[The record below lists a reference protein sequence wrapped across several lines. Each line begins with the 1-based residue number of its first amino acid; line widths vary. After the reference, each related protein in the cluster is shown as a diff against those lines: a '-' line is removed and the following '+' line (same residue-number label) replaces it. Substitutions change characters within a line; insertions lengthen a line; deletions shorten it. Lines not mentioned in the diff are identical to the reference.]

1 MYRQLYKCRVLCI
14 MDAEYSSYSFENLG
28 GKAMRRYTSLLLVAF
43 MLVLLIATISDN
55 LAGHADRTRRD
66 RPLQSITIYTT
77 LPPEHVSML
86 ADGYEKAKRVQV
98 NFVPVSSEEVLQKL
112 RQDAVIGR
120 EKADLVLA
128 DQRTL
133 EKAAAD
139 GSLQPYLSESTDSVS
154 AAFKDAAGEWT
165 GVWYDPVVFC
175 ANRDYVRAVPRVPN
189 TWMELATMSGV
200 RVGITDFLAA
210 DASANLF
217 FSMMS
222 QFGDTATYDILR
234 GIQPKVVQYSK
245 YLSTPVRMAGMG
257 EVDLSVAVQSEA
269 LRYIH
274 QGYPLQVIYPED
286 GTAYTLT
293 GAGIVEGAKN
303 EAQAEDFVE
312 WLLSDEAQL
321 VLQSREF
328 FFVPLNPVTIAYKSF
343 PGKDVV
349 LFSRPQEFS
358 PSARHDLL
366 DRWVKEVRLQ

>member
-1 MYRQLYKCRVLCI
+1 
-14 MDAEYSSYSFENLG
+14 
-28 GKAMRRYTSLLLVAF
+28 MRRYTSLLLVAF

-55 LAGHADRTRRD
+55 LAGHADRTRREK
-66 RPLQSITIYTT
+66 PLQSITVYTT
-77 LPPEHVSML
+77 LPPEHAGML
-86 ADGYEKAKRVQV
+86 AEGYEKSKSVRV
-98 NFVPVSSEEVLQKL
+98 NFVPVSSVEVLQKL
-112 RQDAVIGR
+112 HQDSVGGR
-120 EKADLVLA
+120 TRADLVLA
-128 DQRTL
+128 DRSTL
-133 EKAAAD
+133 EKAAAN
-139 GSLQPYLSESTDSVS
+139 GGLQPYISENTDSIGAS
-154 AAFKDAAGEWT
+154 FKDAEGRWT
-165 GVWYDPVVFC
+165 GIWYDPVVFC
-175 ANRDYVRAVPRVPN
+175 ANRDYVRTVPRVPN
-189 TWMELATMSGV
+189 KWMELASMPEV

-222 QFGDTATYDILR
+222 QFGDQATYHILR

-257 EVDLSVAVQSEA
+257 EVDLSVAVQSEV

-293 GAGIVEGAKN
+293 GVGLVEGAKN
-303 EAQAEDFVE
+303 EAQAKDFVE

-349 LFSRPQEFS
+349 LFSRPQDFS
-358 PSARHDLL
+358 QSERHDLL

>member
-1 MYRQLYKCRVLCI
+1 
-14 MDAEYSSYSFENLG
+14 
-28 GKAMRRYTSLLLVAF
+28 
-43 MLVLLIATISDN
+43 MLVLLIATISNN
-55 LAGHADRTRRD
+55 LAGHADRTRRE

-86 ADGYEKAKRVQV
+86 AEGYEKAKRVQV
-98 NFVPVSSEEVLQKL
+98 NFVPVSSAEVLQKL
-112 RQDAVIGR
+112 KQDGGR
-120 EKADLVLA
+120 AKVDLILA
-128 DQRTL
+128 DRHTL
-133 EKAAAD
+133 EMATKN
-139 GSLQPYLSESTDSVS
+139 GGLRPYISESTDSVS
-154 AAFKDAAGEWT
+154 TFFKDAAGDWT

-189 TWMELATMSGV
+189 TWTELATMPDV

-217 FSMMS
+217 FSMIS
-222 QFGDTATYDILR
+222 QFGDAATYDILR

-257 EVDLSVAVQSEA
+257 EVDLSVAVQSEV

-293 GAGIVEGAKN
+293 GVGLVEGAKN

-312 WLLSDEAQL
+312 WLLGDEAQL
-321 VLQSREF
+321 VLQSRDF

-343 PGKDVV
+343 PGKDIV
-349 LFSRPQEFS
+349 LFDRPQDFN
-358 PSARHDLL
+358 PSERHNLL
-366 DRWVKEVRLQ
+366 DRWVKQVRLQ

>member
-1 MYRQLYKCRVLCI
+1 
-14 MDAEYSSYSFENLG
+14 
-28 GKAMRRYTSLLLVAF
+28 MRRYTSLLLVAF

-55 LAGHADRTRRD
+55 LAGHADRTRRE
-66 RPLQSITIYTT
+66 RPQQSVTVYTT
-77 LPPEHVSML
+77 LPPEHAGIL
-86 ADGYEKAKRVQV
+86 AEGYEKAKRVQV
-98 NFVPVSSEEVLQKL
+98 NFVPVSSAEVLQKL
-112 RQDAVIGR
+112 HQDAAIG
-120 EKADLVLA
+120 KGGADLVLA
-128 DQRTL
+128 DRATL

-139 GSLQPYLSESTDSVS
+139 GDLQPYVSESTDSVS
-154 AAFKDAAGEWT
+154 ASFKDASAAWT
-165 GVWYDPVVFC
+165 GIWYDPVVFC
-175 ANRDYVRAVPRVPN
+175 ANRDYVRTVPRVPN
-189 TWMELATMSGV
+189 TWTELATMQGM
-200 RVGITDFLAA
+200 RVGITDFFAA

-222 QFGDTATYDILR
+222 QFGDAATYDILR

-257 EVDLSVAVQSEA
+257 EVDISIAVQSEVM
-269 LRYIH
+269 RYIH
-274 QGYPLQVIYPED
+274 QGYPLQIIYPED

-293 GAGIVEGAKN
+293 GVGLVEGAKN
-303 EAQAEDFVE
+303 EEQAEAFAE

-349 LFSRPQEFS
+349 LFSRPQDFS
-358 PSARHDLL
+358 PSQRHDLL